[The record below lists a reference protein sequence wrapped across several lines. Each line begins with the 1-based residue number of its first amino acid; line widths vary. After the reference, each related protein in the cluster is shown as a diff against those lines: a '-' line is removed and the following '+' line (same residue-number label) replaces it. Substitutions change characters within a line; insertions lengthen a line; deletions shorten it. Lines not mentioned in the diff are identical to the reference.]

1 MNDMAKIV
9 KTGAGQAVQL
19 PEGFGF
25 DADEVRVRRDGDCIV
40 LEPADA
46 VDAKTGRPLEQL
58 RALIAEGEDESGD
71 AELDIQEIIVEAR
84 REFEQ
89 RKV

>member
-46 VDAKTGRPLEQL
+46 IDAETGLPLEQL
-58 RALIAEGEDESGD
+58 RALIQDGIDSGPS
-71 AELDIQEIIVEAR
+71 ELWDNAAIKREMRAR
-84 REFEQ
+84 RE
-89 RKV
+89 